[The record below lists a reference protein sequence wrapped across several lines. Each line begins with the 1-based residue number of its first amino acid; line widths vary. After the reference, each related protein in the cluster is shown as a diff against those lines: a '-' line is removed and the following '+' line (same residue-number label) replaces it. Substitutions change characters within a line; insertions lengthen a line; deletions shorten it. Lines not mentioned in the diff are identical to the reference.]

1 MRLPH
6 AHALYVHGKTA
17 IHRAPAVAK
26 LAGLVVFVVAVASTP
41 GHEGTLLAAE
51 ATAIAVMAAVAH
63 LRPRVVVSRLA
74 IEAPFLAFVALLPF
88 VGGGDRVD
96 VLGVGLSVEG
106 AWAAWGI
113 LAKATLCL
121 VASIVVTATTTVPDL
136 LAGLARLRV
145 PPVMVSIAGFMV
157 RYIDLL
163 VAEWRRMRFAMA
175 ARGYA
180 PRSVGN
186 AVPLANGAAGLFV
199 RSHERGERVYAA
211 MLARGHRE
219 AAR

>member
-6 AHALYVHGKTA
+6 AHALYVHGTTV
-17 IHRAPAVAK
+17 IHRAPAAAK
-26 LAGLVVFVVAVASTP
+26 IVGLIVFVVAVTATP
-41 GHEGTLLAAE
+41 RHAGLILAAE
-51 ATAIAVMAAVAH
+51 AAAIAVMAAVAH
-63 LRPRVVVSRLA
+63 VHPRIVVSRLA
-74 IEAPFLAFVALLPF
+74 IEAPFLAFAALLPF

-96 VLGVGLSVEG
+96 VLGVSLSVEG

-121 VASIVVTATTTVPDL
+121 AASIVVTATTTVPDL
-136 LAGLARLRV
+136 LAGLNRLRV
-145 PPVMVSIAGFMV
+145 PPVMISIAGFMV

-180 PRSVGN
+180 PRSVDN
-186 AVPLANGAAGLFV
+186 AVALADAAAGLFV

-211 MLARGHRE
+211 MLARGYRE
-219 AAR
+219 ATR